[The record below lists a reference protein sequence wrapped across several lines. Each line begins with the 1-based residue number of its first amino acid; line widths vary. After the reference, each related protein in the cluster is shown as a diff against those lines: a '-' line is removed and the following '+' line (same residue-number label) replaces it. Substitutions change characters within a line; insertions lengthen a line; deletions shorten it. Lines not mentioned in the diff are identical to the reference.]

1 MREADIQAQFRD
13 EYELAREAERLRAQ
27 QRVVDSTIRE
37 VDRTHLQYT
46 CSECGRIS
54 PCR

>member
-37 VDRTHLQYT
+37 VLQYT